1 MLNELRRLHSEI
13 LSCLDQ
19 LEALTAEATPPM
31 ERLPAV
37 RYSLTRASR
46 SRTMLLEGQYGQLS
60 DRADPAQR
68 AAVERLKA
76 EGKNNLVRSAEHIG
90 SWNLRAVTKRWP
102 DYCAASKALRAQMR
116 QRVAHEQRVLYPLF
130 AVMNSRS

>member
-1 MLNELRRLHSEI
+1 MLNELRQLHSEI

-46 SRTMLLEGQYGQLS
+46 SRTMLLERLYGQLL
-60 DRADPAQR
+60 DRADPGQR
-68 AAVERLKA
+68 AAIERLKA

-90 SWNLRAVTKRWP
+90 SWTLRAVTKSWP
-102 DYCAASKALRAQMR
+102 EYCAASKSLRAHMR
-116 QRVAHEQRVLYPLF
+116 QRIALEQRVLYPLF
-130 AVMNSRS
+130 AM